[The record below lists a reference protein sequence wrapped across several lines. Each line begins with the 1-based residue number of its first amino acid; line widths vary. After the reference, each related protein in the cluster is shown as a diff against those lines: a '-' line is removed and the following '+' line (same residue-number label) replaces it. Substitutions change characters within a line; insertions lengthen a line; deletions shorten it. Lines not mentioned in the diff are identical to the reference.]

1 MTEIEPEA
9 KAVEGNLKCVLIDWF
24 GRVEHD
30 SSLLEL
36 DDCCKTKC
44 ESEAKEKSAS
54 VDKCESE
61 AKEKSASVEDNVSSE
76 SEAKEKSASVEG
88 NIC

>member
-1 MTEIEPEA
+1 M
-9 KAVEGNLKCVLIDWF
+9 LIDWF
-24 GRVEHD
+24 DRVEHD
-30 SSLLEL
+30 SCLLEL